1 MRNKIILRIGNTKL
15 CYFPQTRVRADGGYG
30 DYGWLQLIEKSV
42 IVKNVNGLDMK
53 TAARVAEAA
62 SQFSADIF
70 LLQGRMKVNAK
81 SIMGVIML
89 AARPSSELL
98 LIVDGED
105 EAIVLKQFEK
115 TLNTVFDEANLTP
128 N

>member
-1 MRNKIILRIGNTKL
+1 MRNTIILRIGNTKL
-15 CYFPQTRVRADGGYG
+15 CYFPQTRVRVDGESGY
-30 DYGWLQLIEKSV
+30 YGWLQLIEKSV

-81 SIMGVIML
+81 SVMGIIML
-89 AARPSSELL
+89 TARPSSELL

-105 EAIVLKQFEK
+105 EAIVLKQFE
-115 TLNTVFDEANLTP
+115 TILNTVFDEANLTS

>member
-1 MRNKIILRIGNTKL
+1 M
-15 CYFPQTRVRADGGYG
+15 
-30 DYGWLQLIEKSV
+30 IEKSV

>member
-1 MRNKIILRIGNTKL
+1 M
-15 CYFPQTRVRADGGYG
+15 
-30 DYGWLQLIEKSV
+30 IEKKV

-53 TAARVAEAA
+53 TAALVAEAA

-81 SIMGVIML
+81 SVMGIIML
-89 AARPSSELL
+89 TARPSSELL

-115 TLNTVFDEANLTP
+115 ILQSGIWI
-128 N
+128 

>member
-15 CYFPQTRVRADGGYG
+15 CYFPPTRVRLDLGSRKKIKKKF
-30 DYGWLQLIEKSV
+30 IEKSV

-89 AARPSSELL
+89 AARASSEPLP
-98 LIVDGED
+98 IVDAED
-105 EAIVLKQFEK
+105 EAIELKQFEK

>member
-1 MRNKIILRIGNTKL
+1 MRNTIILRIGNTKL
-15 CYFPQTRVRADGGYG
+15 CYFPQTRVRVDGGYG

>member
-1 MRNKIILRIGNTKL
+1 MRNTIILRIGNTKL
-15 CYFPQTRVRADGGYG
+15 CYFPPTRVRVDGESGY
-30 DYGWLQLIEKSV
+30 YGWLQLIEKSV

-81 SIMGVIML
+81 SVMGIIML
-89 AARPSSELL
+89 TARPSSELL

-105 EAIVLKQFEK
+105 EAIVLKQFE
-115 TLNTVFDEANLTP
+115 TILNTVFDEANLTS